1 MLRENHRGGRNRGN
15 ERPGRELSASPG
27 RGIPLER
34 NGGRSRRRRRKR
46 SAAPVAAGIVLA
58 VLCLTG
64 AGLGIRSLLNRP
76 DPEALTPGAVV
87 ETERFPGDE
96 AVSEGERSGT
106 DTDVSGENGT
116 ADSAGEGTDG
126 QAGVHTDQE
135 STGNSTAE
143 ERLASMTLE
152 EKAAQLFIIT
162 PEALTGYTQVTQSGD
177 ENGAGTVS
185 RGRPDLFFRQS
196 PVSGAGEGHDGGS
209 SGICRGT
216 SGPAPVSGH

>member
-1 MLRENHRGGRNRGN
+1 MLRENHRGGRNRVN

-27 RGIPLER
+27 RGSPLER

-64 AGLGIRSLLNRP
+64 AGLGIRSFLNRP

-96 AVSEGERSGT
+96 AASEGEKSGT
-106 DTDVSGENGT
+106 DTDVSGQNGT

-162 PEALTGYTQVTQSGD
+162 PEALTG
-177 ENGAGTVS
+177 
-185 RGRPDLFFRQS
+185 
-196 PVSGAGEGHDGGS
+196 
-209 SGICRGT
+209 
-216 SGPAPVSGH
+216 